1 MHATGNSTVE
11 FEDLLQEARLAFLE
25 HIRKMSATVIM
36 VAHRLSTVES
46 FDRII
51 MLENGKIAEEGTY
64 SELMAKDGHF
74 AQLVRKQLLQSTKKS
89 FIS

>member
-1 MHATGNSTVE
+1 MKVFTIPDIHLKPIILEKASEIINKGN
-11 FEDLLQEARLAFLE
+11 
-25 HIRKMSATVIM
+25 
-36 VAHRLSTVES
+36 